1 MSDNG
6 VLVTGFPGFL
16 AGRLVDR
23 LHRDD
28 PSAHFFLLCEPR
40 FALAAQTKCQAIERT
55 SPSFSGRWTVVPG
68 DIRRPDLGLAPGVE
82 DVLRASVRKVWH
94 LAAIYDLAVPA
105 SLAYAVN
112 VDGTIHVLDLCERL
126 PKLHSLQYV
135 STCYVAG
142 DRTGRVYE
150 DDLDCGQGFKNH
162 YESTKCW
169 AEKHVRHRMGHI
181 PTTIYR
187 PSIVV
192 GDSVTGQTVKGDGPY
207 FVMQL
212 LFRLPKQ
219 APMVNLGPMNARV
232 NLVPVDFVVDAMAR
246 LSVEPKALGRTVAL
260 ADPDPLAAHEILGL
274 FVNRLDR
281 ARVLGTV
288 PWRFVAPVLRAKTVQ
303 KLLRVP
309 YEAFSYFNHP
319 VEFDTA
325 NASALLRP
333 LRDPCPAF
341 PTYADTLIAYAKQ
354 HPEIFHGASA

>member
-1 MSDNG
+1 MSDTG

-16 AGRLVDR
+16 AGRLVER

-28 PSAHFFLLCEPR
+28 PTSHFYLLCEPR
-40 FALAAQTKCQAIERT
+40 FALAAQARCLALEKA
-55 SPSFSGRWTVVPG
+55 SPAFAGKWHLVPG
-68 DIRRPDLGLAPGVE
+68 DIRRADLGLAPGVE
-82 DVLRASVRKVWH
+82 AILRDNVRKVWH

-105 SLAYAVN
+105 SLAYSVN
-112 VDGTIHVLDLCERL
+112 VDGTVHVLDLCERL
-126 PKLHSLQYV
+126 PHLESLQYI

-181 PTTIYR
+181 PTTVYR

-192 GDSVTGQTVKGDGPY
+192 GDSVTGQTIKGDGPY

-212 LFRLPKQ
+212 LFRLPRQ
-219 APMVNLGPMNARV
+219 APMVNLGAMRAKV

-246 LSVEPKALGRTVAL
+246 LSVEPEALGKTVAL

-274 FVNRLDR
+274 FVDKLDR
-281 ARVLGTV
+281 APVLGTV
-288 PWRFVAPVLRAKTVQ
+288 PWGLVSPILKNKFVEKA
-303 KLLRVP
+303 LRVP

-319 VEFDTA
+319 VEFDTT
-325 NASALLRP
+325 NASALLAP
-333 LRDPCPAF
+333 LREPCPAF
-341 PTYADTLIAYAKQ
+341 PTYVPALLSYARQ
-354 HPEIFHGASA
+354 HPEIFHGAPS